1 MDSPHHHATR
11 RTTVGNNAGVRT
23 PPRREKTMKLA
34 DQLEEMGV
42 HVEVKCPDH
51 MEPDKS
57 HTLTEY
63 CDEHAR
69 IQWVQM
75 RGSITKTPEEGW
87 KENRR

>member
-1 MDSPHHHATR
+1 MT
-11 RTTVGNNAGVRT
+11 
-23 PPRREKTMKLA
+23 LA
-34 DQLEEMGV
+34 EQLEKMGV
-42 HVEVKCPDH
+42 HVEVKCPDG

-69 IQWVQM
+69 IQWVQI

-87 KENRR
+87 QENKR